1 MQAIIHARGVSKQYE
16 IGHAPRQSETFRE
29 LLERKSKAIFNVTR
43 GSEQGARGIYRKEP
57 YWALR
62 DINFDISEGDVVGIV
77 GPNGAGKSTL
87 LKILSRVTDPTAG
100 RISLRG
106 RMASLLEVG
115 TGFHPE
121 LTGRENIFLNGAILG
136 MRRAEI
142 ISKFDE
148 IVAFAET
155 ERFLDTPVKH
165 YSSGMYVRLAFAVAA
180 HLNPEILLV
189 DEVLAV
195 GDMAFQKKC
204 LGRMSEVSRIGRT
217 VIFVS
222 HNMAAVENLCRRAIV
237 LEKGRLVFD
246 GSAKNAVQHYLNNAG
261 KGSGVTGHVVDL
273 ENALNRRSPGGRLLK
288 RIELFTTGDE
298 PLWEGLQI
306 GAPLKVKIH
315 FDLPRATDS
324 FNIGLGFNNVFSQ
337 RVFTAHSL
345 FEPDRSHGAR
355 SGPQVFACD
364 IPSLTFVPGDYLV
377 RVWLDV
383 GNVEADQVDDA
394 FRIRVLESD
403 YYASGKLPWNGAF
416 VLKHRWRLEPLS
428 KGGAGVVRPLRGSW
442 AEPEPSSVSNG
453 TGT

>member
-1 MQAIIHARGVSKQYE
+1 MQPIIHARGVSKQYE

-29 LLERKSKAIFNVTR
+29 LLERKSKAIFNLTGR
-43 GSEQGARGIYRKEP
+43 NPGGGRNIYRKEP

-62 DINFDISEGDVVGIV
+62 DVDFDISEGDVVGIV

-100 RISLRG
+100 RIRLRG

-261 KGSGVTGHVVDL
+261 KGSGPTGHVVDL
-273 ENALNRRSPGGRLLK
+273 ENAVNRRSPGGRLLK
-288 RIELFTTGDE
+288 KIELFTTGDE

-315 FDLPRATDS
+315 FELPRATDS
-324 FNIGLGFNNVFSQ
+324 FNIGLGFNNIFSQ
-337 RVFTAHSL
+337 RVFTAHSM

-355 SGPQVFACD
+355 SGPQVFVCD
-364 IPSLTFVPGDYLV
+364 IPSLTLIPGDYPV

-394 FRIRVLESD
+394 FRISVLESD

-416 VLKHRWRLEPLS
+416 VLKHRWLLEPFS
-428 KGGAGVVRPLRGSW
+428 NGAGVVRSPRGSRS
-442 AEPEPSSVSNG
+442 EPEPSGVSNG
-453 TGT
+453 TRA

>member
-1 MQAIIHARGVSKQYE
+1 MVYRSNTGSDRRPAKARLFGSSWCANQA
-16 IGHAPRQSETFRE
+16 QSSSS
-29 LLERKSKAIFNVTR
+29 ERSRANL
-43 GSEQGARGIYRKEP
+43 SRKEP
-57 YWALR
+57 FWALR
-62 DINFDISEGDVVGIV
+62 DVSFDIPEGEVVGIV
-77 GPNGAGKSTL
+77 GRNGAGKSTL

-100 RISLRG
+100 RISLHG

-142 ISKFDE
+142 QSKFDE

-155 ERFLDTPVKH
+155 EQFLDTPVKH

-180 HLNPEILLV
+180 HLNPEILVV

-217 VIFVS
+217 VVFVS

-261 KGSGVTGHVVDL
+261 KGVGSIDHIVDL
-273 ENALNRRSPGGRLLK
+273 EGATNRRSPVGRLLK
-288 RIELFTTGDE
+288 KIELFTADDE

-306 GAPLKVKIH
+306 GAPLKIKIH
-315 FDLPRATDS
+315 FELPRSTDS

-355 SGPQVFACD
+355 VGAQVFVCD
-364 IPSLTFVPGDYLV
+364 IPSLTLVPGDYPV

-383 GNVEADQVDDA
+383 GNVEADMVDDS
-394 FRIRVLESD
+394 FRIRVIESD
-403 YYASGKLPWNGAF
+403 YYGSGKLPWNGAF
-416 VLKHRWRLEPLS
+416 VLDHRWRLEPRS
-428 KGGAGVVRPLRGSW
+428 KPNAGPGKPGFWMESQ
-442 AEPEPSSVSNG
+442 PSGVPDG
-453 TGT
+453 TVA